1 MKLSKFTIIIL
12 LSAIFISGCNSVK
25 KALTGERKSSDEFF
39 VKKKNPLVLP
49 PNFDDLPQPATE
61 KNEVKIK
68 SEDIDLSSVLIK
80 SKNSKQ
86 IIKQKDKSLER
97 SISKILSSN

>member
-61 KNEVKIK
+61 KNEAKIK
-68 SEDIDLSSVLIK
+68 SKDMDLSSVLIK